1 MVEPLRQSLL
11 TEKAKLERRL
21 KEIEQEL
28 AEANRRRSNKLNQTQ
43 QLEEAEP
50 SSLPDSIDK
59 PLRQIII
66 GMLSDTGHMLTNTT
80 IRYLYEARFHKTLQ
94 ASRLGTL
101 SYDELNRKN
110 KWNTTVYGLTHP
122 IQLLDG
128 ELIRVK
134 NVWARSDWPINYRV
148 YLPTTTKLLNLHFLD
163 WYITTSESKPYR
175 YLQSPLITQYID
187 DIVHNL
193 GLEARIKPPFN
204 SIQAKKITVQEIEL
218 TKELQEAKY
227 SQLTF
232 RTLAA
237 HQKLRKDYDPLLDA
251 KTDLNIPEEYN

>member
-1 MVEPLRQSLL
+1 MVDSLRQSLL
-11 TEKAKLERRL
+11 SEKAKLKRRL

-28 AEANRRRSNKLNQTQ
+28 LETNRRLSSQTTRSQHQ
-43 QLEEAEP
+43 DAVEP
-50 SSLPDSIDK
+50 DSLPGSIDK

-134 NVWARSDWPINYRV
+134 NVWARSDWPVNYRV
-148 YLPTTTKLLNLHFLD
+148 YLPTTSKLLNLQFLD

-175 YLQSPLITQYID
+175 YLQNSLITQYID
-187 DIVHNL
+187 DIIHNL
-193 GLEARIKPPFN
+193 GLETRIKPPFN
-204 SIQAKKITVQEIEL
+204 SIQAKKITIQEIEL
-218 TKELQEAKY
+218 TKELQEARY

-237 HQKLRKDYDPLLDA
+237 HQKQRKDFDPLLDA
-251 KTDLNIPEEYN
+251 DTDLNIPEEYN